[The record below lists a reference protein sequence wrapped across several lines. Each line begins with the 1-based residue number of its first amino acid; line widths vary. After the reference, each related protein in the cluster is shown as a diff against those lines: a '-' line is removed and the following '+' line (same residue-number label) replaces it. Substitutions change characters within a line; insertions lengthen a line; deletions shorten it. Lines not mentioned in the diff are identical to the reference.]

1 MDKGYEIM
9 TDMSDE
15 EFRKKGDYLRK
26 RKRELMKPLDAQIMM
41 TDDKNE
47 ILILAA
53 AMVEKGYSIFKEQY
67 GADGAVKLLQTMVE
81 IVDER
86 DQ

>member
-1 MDKGYEIM
+1 MNDE
-9 TDMSDE
+9 MSDE
-15 EFRKKGDYLRK
+15 EFRRQGDYLRM
-26 RKRELMKPLDAQIMM
+26 RKQALMKPLNAQIMM
-41 TDDKNE
+41 TDNKNE
-47 ILILAA
+47 VLILAA

-86 DQ
+86 D

>member
-1 MDKGYEIM
+1 MN
-9 TDMSDE
+9 DMSDDD
-15 EFRKKGDYLRK
+15 FRKHGDYLRK
-26 RKRELMKPLDAQIMM
+26 RKQELMKPLNAQIMM

-67 GADGAVKLLQTMVE
+67 GRDGAIKLLQTMTE

-86 DQ
+86 D

>member
-1 MDKGYEIM
+1 MNDK
-9 TDMSDE
+9 MSDE
-15 EFRKKGDYLRK
+15 EFRRQGDYLRK
-26 RKRELMKPLDAQIMM
+26 RKQDLMKPLNAQIMM

-47 ILILAA
+47 VLILAA

-86 DQ
+86 D

>member
-1 MDKGYEIM
+1 MNDE
-9 TDMSDE
+9 MSDE
-15 EFRKKGDYLRK
+15 EFYRQGDYLRK
-26 RKRELMKPLDAQIMM
+26 RKRDLMKPLNAQIMM
-41 TDDKNE
+41 TDNKNE
-47 ILILAA
+47 VLILAA

-67 GADGAVKLLQTMVE
+67 GREGAIKLLQTMTE

>member
-1 MDKGYEIM
+1 
-9 TDMSDE
+9 MSDE
-15 EFRKKGDYLRK
+15 EFHRQGDYLRK
-26 RKRELMKPLDAQIMM
+26 RKRDLMKPLNAQIMM

-47 ILILAA
+47 VLILAA

-67 GADGAVKLLQTMVE
+67 GRDSAIKLLQTMTE

-86 DQ
+86 D